1 MTLSQ
6 IQTYIVG
13 VLQGWFKNKS
23 VLDKFSETE
32 DGKLMYNGVE
42 IGSTQVTDEEVEQ
55 AVDDTL
61 INLDKE
67 QEENE

>member
-23 VLDKFSETE
+23 VLDKLSETE

-42 IGSTQVTDEEVEQ
+42 IGNTQITNEEVEQ
-55 AVDDTL
+55 AIDDTL
-61 INLDKE
+61 TNLGNTPTE
-67 QEENE
+67 